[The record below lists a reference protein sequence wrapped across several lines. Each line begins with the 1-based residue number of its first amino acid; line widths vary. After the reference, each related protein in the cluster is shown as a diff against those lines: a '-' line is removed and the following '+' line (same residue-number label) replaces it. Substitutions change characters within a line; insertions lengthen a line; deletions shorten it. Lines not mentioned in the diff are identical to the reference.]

1 MRTLDL
7 KVGATGGRVAAV
19 QLQHLK
25 TILKRSLE
33 TQHQRPC
40 LAYLVV
46 LTAALSGV
54 ANRFKVKVTKFNQMV
69 ACALDIHNGI

>member
-25 TILKRSLE
+25 TVLKQSLE
-33 TQHQRPC
+33 TRRQRPC
-40 LAYLVV
+40 LAYLV

-54 ANRFKVKVTKFNQMV
+54 ANIFKGKVTMV
-69 ACALDIHNGI
+69 Q